1 MSYSRR
7 VKRLRAG
14 WDGIC
19 RIQGESEER
28 QCRVVDI
35 SMLGLG
41 ITLRHPEPAELAGR
55 GISIDVPA
63 VAQLEGEITHA
74 ELILGGAVRAGVTFN
89 DPSASAVNVTGSQ
102 SSVAELQEGSS

>member
-1 MSYSRR
+1 MTYSRR

-19 RIQGESEER
+19 RIEGESEER
-28 QCRVVDI
+28 RCRVVDI

-41 ITLRHPEPAELAGR
+41 ITLSHPSPADLAGR

-74 ELILGGAVRAGVTFN
+74 EPILGGSVRAGVTFYAPATSEM
-89 DPSASAVNVTGSQ
+89 DVTTGDRR
-102 SSVAELQEGSS
+102 ET